1 MRKIFPVNKK
11 ASKASFP
18 GFILPTSP
26 VPILSSISQHPP
38 LVTNASWLL
47 VEIPTYSDT
56 VSVLKNV
63 RFQICSRVGAWDAM
77 VRATRR
83 SLPPHLLCSR
93 LQSHLQLPSK
103 RPRRL
108 HRSCRKCEH
117 RSTASLP
124 FSCCTYRRQTH
135 HTSRD
140 GCLALDTTSPFS
152 PLPVCQRHRADAQ
165 SFWHI

>member
-56 VSVLKNV
+56 VSVLKMSDFRSAAVWEREMRWLGPLCARCHPISFARGYRVISNSRASGPGVFTGAAANV
-63 RFQICSRVGAWDAM
+63 NTV
-77 VRATRR
+77 
-83 SLPPHLLCSR
+83 PPHPC
-93 LQSHLQLPSK
+93 HLAAVRIDAKHITP
-103 RPRRL
+103 PV
-108 HRSCRKCEH
+108 
-117 RSTASLP
+117 TAASL
-124 FSCCTYRRQTH
+124 
-135 HTSRD
+135 
-140 GCLALDTTSPFS
+140 
-152 PLPVCQRHRADAQ
+152 
-165 SFWHI
+165 